1 MPPNERPSFTRISAF
16 RFVFCATSR
25 SRVRSYESYVTV
37 NCWSFCAIINGCSP
51 RQSKRSARTDRVFK
65 GERKMTNIH
74 RLCSEAENLQRKL
87 RTMLIISHR
96 ESGDSVWMK
105 RINKVLDK
113 ADTRVARRYKAL
125 FLDIINRAN
134 KGIKDA
140 SREMIAPHAE
150 RQI

>member
-1 MPPNERPSFTRISAF
+1 
-16 RFVFCATSR
+16 
-25 SRVRSYESYVTV
+25 
-37 NCWSFCAIINGCSP
+37 
-51 RQSKRSARTDRVFK
+51 
-65 GERKMTNIH
+65 MTNIH
-74 RLCSEAENLQRKL
+74 RLCFEADKLQRKL
-87 RTMLIISHR
+87 LTMLIISYR
-96 ESGDSVWMK
+96 ESGDSVWTK

-125 FLDIINRAN
+125 YLDIINRAN